1 MDLTRLKRFDKKQH
15 DQLEQLISWSTLMGL
30 TGKDLV
36 SLGGHIARAQARE
49 ESVKNLEI
57 AQGFPVE
64 FVGKDTKME
73 KRWSIKNI
81 YGRYTCECSSGWVDT
96 VSALSNKTG
105 IRKSFP
111 VSGYELGRG
120 HYYDHTRYSFLLDVH
135 SGKIVLDF

>member
-1 MDLTRLKRFDKKQH
+1 
-15 DQLEQLISWSTLMGL
+15 MGL

-81 YGRYTCECSSGWVDT
+81 YGRYTCECSSGWADT
-96 VSALSNKTG
+96 VSAVSNKTG
-105 IRKSFP
+105 VRKSFP
-111 VSGYELGRG
+111 VSSYELGRG